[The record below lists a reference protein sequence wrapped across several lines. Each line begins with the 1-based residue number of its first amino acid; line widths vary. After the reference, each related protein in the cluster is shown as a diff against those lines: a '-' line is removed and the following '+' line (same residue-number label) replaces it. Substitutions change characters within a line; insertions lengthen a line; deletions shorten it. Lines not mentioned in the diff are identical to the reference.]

1 MDDRTQPAAMAPAM
15 ALALAANFGSVA
27 RWREAF
33 ASLGKGLG
41 GGPGS
46 VLLCFLPRQGTLV
59 HRVSADPAHAM
70 ADAVP
75 LLSLDMRKKH
85 DHDADAAAQVDAF
98 MVQID
103 WAPVYERYQ
112 AAVHA
117 ASDGFGVSQDEM
129 ARGTLLDVRRRGVF
143 EQSAQ
148 MLPGATWRDPM
159 DVAQWAASL
168 EPGAPVTVYCVYG
181 HEVGRSTA
189 LRLRA
194 AGVDARFLEGGIDA
208 WARAGKPL
216 ADKSL

>member
-1 MDDRTQPAAMAPAM
+1 MNDRTQPTEMAPAM
-15 ALALAANFGSVA
+15 ALALDANFGSVA

-33 ASLGKGLG
+33 ASLGKGLRS
-41 GGPGS
+41 GPGS
-46 VLLCFLPRQGTLV
+46 VQLCFLPREGTLV

-70 ADAVP
+70 ANAVP
-75 LLSLDMRKKH
+75 LLSLHTRQH
-85 DHDADAAAQVDAF
+85 DHEADSAAQVDAF
-98 MVQID
+98 MGQID

-112 AAVHA
+112 TAVHA
-117 ASDGFGVSQDEM
+117 ATEDLGVSQEDM
-129 ARGTLLDVRRRGVF
+129 AYGVLLDVRRRGVF

-148 MLPGATWRDPM
+148 MLPGAAWRDPM

-216 ADKSL
+216 ADK